1 VFSIHQLAEPIVNLT
16 NRESKLRFER
26 LPSDNGGPDT
36 SEAKLNLEWKWKS
49 NTKLGGYLAKA
60 IAYFENILRMGLS
73 IRPRA
78 LSSAPV
84 WASL

>member
-60 IAYFENILRMGLS
+60 MLTLKIFSEWVSQFA
-73 IRPRA
+73 RA
-78 LSSAPV
+78 H
-84 WASL
+84 